1 MSRCLRNLLLY
12 PGLAP
17 WAMVLLFSV
26 FIWLPLLSPAYFFNA
41 HDAPHSI
48 FFLVEFDQ
56 TLRDG
61 YLWPRWSPDF
71 AFGYGY
77 PLFNLYA
84 PLAFYVAELFHLT
97 GLSFVEAV
105 KTVYLLA
112 TIMGGMAMYGFL
124 NQLMGTSAGI
134 LGAVLYMWAPFHLLE
149 IYVRSA
155 FPEYVALAL
164 LPLVVRAF
172 TNLVSQPNGAQMAW
186 AGLAYGLLALTHHT
200 SLLTLTP
207 FLAGYILFL
216 SIMRRWMKRNT
227 HNGFGY
233 RSAIPLFLQP
243 LGYALAAAL
252 LGLGLAAVY
261 VVPLIAELHYVK
273 VEQWTAYSYD
283 YRQHFVYP
291 AQLLSPV
298 WGYGYSG
305 PGLQDGM
312 SFQLGVVL
320 VALALVGGWLTV
332 GDLIRRF
339 GQRDASD
346 PERVEDHRVPWAR
359 GVALFMLVVAVPIV
373 WLMSPASEALWKALP
388 IASLVQFPWRL
399 LGLLMFA
406 LSVAAARVGDAFI
419 ASRMQHHNTSG
430 TGKIRSSE
438 GHAPAPVSPAIYL
451 LGWVI
456 VLASFAYALP
466 QYTEVED
473 WRETPQAVV
482 RWDRFS
488 PADRVAMVAY
498 TEQQPTSSPM
508 EAQYLDG
515 TPLQVATILQGEG
528 EIETLRHGGASD
540 EVRVRAKTP
549 VTVQFYTYDYP
560 GWQVW
565 LNGAVIPH
573 RHAPPYGLIT
583 VDVPAGEH
591 HLVLRMG
598 STPPRIIGGVISWL
612 AGGLI
617 LAFGARPA
625 LRSIIYLIR
634 QRGKCFPV

>member
-1 MSRCLRNLLLY
+1 MPLGSQLM
-12 PGLAP
+12 P

-41 HDAPHSI
+41 HDAPHSV

-84 PLAFYVAELFHLT
+84 PLAFYAAELVHLM
-97 GLSFVEAV
+97 GLGFVEAV
-105 KTVYLLA
+105 KVVYILA
-112 TIMGGMAMYGFL
+112 TIVGGMAMYGFL
-124 NQLMGTSAGI
+124 SRLLEPSAGV

-164 LPLVVRAF
+164 LPLVMWAF
-172 TNLVSQPNGAQMAW
+172 TNLVSYPSLMHIVW
-186 AGLAYGLLALTHHT
+186 AGLTYGLLALTHHT
-200 SLLTLTP
+200 SLLTFTP
-207 FLAGYILFL
+207 FLGGYILFL
-216 SIMRRWMKRNT
+216 SAVGWGRR
-227 HNGFGY
+227 
-233 RSAIPLFLQP
+233 RSAGGIYRRGFIPLFLQL
-243 LGYALAAAL
+243 LGSALGAAL
-252 LGLGLAAVY
+252 LGLGVAAIYLLPLA
-261 VVPLIAELHYVK
+261 AELHYVK

-312 SFQLGVVL
+312 SFQLGVAL
-320 VALALVGGWLTV
+320 VALALTGGWLMV
-332 GDLIRRF
+332 SDLIRSRSSHHDALSQE
-339 GQRDASD
+339 GADAQRWVWPRNIS
-346 PERVEDHRVPWAR
+346 
-359 GVALFMLVVAVPIV
+359 LFMLLSAIPII
-373 WLMSPASEALWKALP
+373 WLMSPASAELWEALP
-388 IASLVQFPWRL
+388 IANLVQFPWRL
-399 LGLLMFA
+399 LGLLIFV
-406 LSVAAARVGDAFI
+406 LSITVAEMGHLLITDCAQRE
-419 ASRMQHHNTSG
+419 SP
-430 TGKIRSSE
+430 GKSQ
-438 GHAPAPVSPAIYL
+438 P
-451 LGWVI
+451 LGRRATTQVPLEVYVLCWVI

-466 QYTEVED
+466 QYTEVEG

-498 TEQQPTSSPM
+498 TEQQPSSSPM
-508 EAQYLDG
+508 EAQYMAG
-515 TPLQVATILQGEG
+515 EPLQVATIVQGEG

-540 EVRVRAKTP
+540 EIYVRAIVP

-560 GWQVW
+560 GWQVL
-565 LNGAVIPH
+565 LNDVPIPH
-573 RHAPPYGLIT
+573 RHELPYGLIT

-598 STPPRIIGGVISWL
+598 STPPRIIGGVISLL
-612 AGGLI
+612 AGGMI
-617 LAFGARPA
+617 LAFGVQPK
-625 LRSIIYLIR
+625 LRSAIR
-634 QRGKCFPV
+634 TMVSLKRCS

>member
-1 MSRCLRNLLLY
+1 MRASFRFRLVPY
-12 PGLAP
+12 
-17 WAMVLLFSV
+17 AMVLLFSV

-41 HDAPHSI
+41 HDAPHSV

-84 PLAFYVAELFHLT
+84 PLAFYAAELLHLM

-105 KTVYLLA
+105 KGMYILA
-112 TIMGGMAMYGFL
+112 TIVGGIAMCGFL
-124 NQLMGTSAGI
+124 TQLMGSSAGVV
-134 LGAVLYMWAPFHLLE
+134 GAVLYMWAPFHLLE

-164 LPLVVRAF
+164 LPVVMWAF
-172 TNLVSQPNGAQMAW
+172 TSLVRHPSGTRLAW
-186 AGLAYGLLALTHHT
+186 AGLSYGLLALTHHA

-207 FLAGYILFL
+207 FIGVYVLFL
-216 SIMRRWMKRNT
+216 ALL
-227 HNGFGY
+227 NGWTQRHFHGDD
-233 RSAIPLFLQP
+233 RHRFITLWLLP
-243 LGYALAAAL
+243 LGRALAAAL

-261 VVPLIAELHYVK
+261 LLPLVTELQYVK

-291 AQLLSPV
+291 SQLLSPV

-312 SFQLGVVL
+312 SFQLGVAL
-320 VALALVGGWLTV
+320 VALALIGSWLTV
-332 GDLIRRF
+332 GDLIRGRS
-339 GQRDASD
+339 GQHGASH
-346 PERVEDHRVPWAR
+346 PERVENQRSTWSR
-359 GVALFMLVVAVPIV
+359 SIALFMLVVAAPAI
-373 WLMSPASEALWKALP
+373 WLMSPASEALWERLP

-399 LGLLMFA
+399 LGMLTFA
-406 LSVAAARVGDAFI
+406 LSITAARVGDALVDPR
-419 ASRMQHHNTSG
+419 AQRQNAPS
-430 TGKIRSSE
+430 TGKRPPSE
-438 GHAPAPVSPAIYL
+438 DRAATRVPLAVYVL
-451 LGWVI
+451 CWVI
-456 VLASFAYALP
+456 VLPSFAYTLP
-466 QYTEVED
+466 QYTEVEE
-473 WRETPQAVV
+473 WRESPQAVV

-498 TEQQPTSSPM
+498 TEQQPSSSPM
-508 EAQYLDG
+508 EAQYMAG
-515 TPLQVATILQGEG
+515 EPLQVAAIIQGEG
-528 EIETLRHGGASD
+528 EVETLRHGGASD
-540 EVRVRAKTP
+540 EIRVRATTP
-549 VTVQFYTYDYP
+549 VVVQFYTYDYP

-565 LNGAVIPH
+565 LNGMSIPH
-573 RHAPPYGLIT
+573 RHEPPYGLIT

-598 STPPRIIGGVISWL
+598 STPPRIIGGVISLL
-612 AGGLI
+612 AGVLI
-617 LAFGARPA
+617 LALGMPPA
-625 LRSIIYLIR
+625 LRSIMHTTVFKKCS
-634 QRGKCFPV
+634 QR

>member
-1 MSRCLRNLLLY
+1 MRASFCFRLMPY
-12 PGLAP
+12 
-17 WAMVLLFSV
+17 AMVLLFSV

-41 HDAPHSI
+41 HDAPHSV

-84 PLAFYVAELFHLT
+84 PLAFYAAELFHLM

-105 KTVYLLA
+105 KAVYILA
-112 TIMGGMAMYGFL
+112 TVVGGIAMCSFL
-124 NQLMGTSAGI
+124 TQLVGSSAGV

-164 LPLVVRAF
+164 LPIVMWAF
-172 TNLVSQPNGAQMAW
+172 TSLVQHPSGTRLAW
-186 AGLAYGLLALTHHT
+186 AGLAYGLLVLTHHT
-200 SLLTLTP
+200 SWLTLTP
-207 FLAGYILFL
+207 FIGIYVLFL
-216 SIMRRWMKRNT
+216 ALLSGWTQRHSHSGDRRWFIVGWLR
-227 HNGFGY
+227 
-233 RSAIPLFLQP
+233 P
-243 LGYALAAAL
+243 LGRALVAVL
-252 LGLGLAAVY
+252 LGLGLAAIY
-261 VVPLIAELHYVK
+261 VVPLVAEVHYVK

-291 AQLLSPV
+291 AQLLSPA

-312 SFQLGVVL
+312 SFQLGVAL
-320 VALALVGGWLTV
+320 VALALAGGWLTV
-332 GDLIRRF
+332 GNLIRRSD
-339 GQRDASD
+339 QRSVSH
-346 PERVEDHRVPWAR
+346 PERVGTQKALWAH
-359 GVALFMLVVAVPIV
+359 GVALFMLVVAVPII
-373 WLMSPASEALWKALP
+373 WLMSPASEALWERLP

-399 LGLLMFA
+399 LGLLTFV
-406 LSVAAARVGDAFI
+406 LVITAARVGDVFI
-419 ASRMQHHNTSG
+419 APRAPCQNSLG
-430 TGKIRSSE
+430 TWKNLSSE
-438 GHAPAPVSPAIYL
+438 GHVPVPVPLAVYVL
-451 LGWVI
+451 CWVI

-508 EAQYLDG
+508 EAQYLASE
-515 TPLQVATILQGEG
+515 PLQVAAIIQGEG

-540 EVRVRAKTP
+540 EIWVRAATP

-565 LNGAVIPH
+565 LDGAPISH
-573 RHAPPYGLIT
+573 RHEPPYGLIT

-591 HLVLRMG
+591 HLILEMG
-598 STPPRIIGGVISWL
+598 STPPRVIGGIISLL

-617 LAFGARPA
+617 LVFLVRPR
-625 LRSIIYLIR
+625 LSLSIR
-634 QRGKCFPV
+634 TTGVK

>member
-1 MSRCLRNLLLY
+1 MRASFRFQLVPY
-12 PGLAP
+12 
-17 WAMVLLFSV
+17 AMVLLFSV

-84 PLAFYVAELFHLT
+84 PLAFYAAELLHLM

-105 KTVYLLA
+105 KGMYILA
-112 TIMGGMAMYGFL
+112 TVIGGIAMCGFL
-124 NQLMGTSAGI
+124 TQLMGASAGVV
-134 LGAVLYMWAPFHLLE
+134 GAVLYMWAPFHLLE
-149 IYVRSA
+149 IYVRNA

-164 LPLVVRAF
+164 LPMVMWAF
-172 TNLVSQPNGAQMAW
+172 TGLVQHPSGTRLAW
-186 AGLAYGLLALTHHT
+186 AGLAYGLLTLTHHA

-207 FLAGYILFL
+207 FIGIYVLFL
-216 SIMRRWMKRNT
+216 ALLNGWTQRHSQSSDRHQSIAVW
-227 HNGFGY
+227 
-233 RSAIPLFLQP
+233 LLP
-243 LGYALAAAL
+243 LGRALAATL
-252 LGLGLAAVY
+252 LGLGLAAIY
-261 VVPLIAELHYVK
+261 VVPLVMELRYVK

-320 VALALVGGWLTV
+320 VTLALVGGWLTIAE
-332 GDLIRRF
+332 LIRGRF
-339 GQRDASD
+339 SQRDTSHPVMA
-346 PERVEDHRVPWAR
+346 EDQRAIWSR
-359 GVALFMLVVAVPIV
+359 SVALFMLIIAVPII
-373 WLMSPASEALWKALP
+373 WLMSPASEALWEILP

-399 LGLLMFA
+399 LGVLTFA
-406 LSVAAARVGDAFI
+406 LSITAARVGDALI
-419 ASRMQHHNTSG
+419 NPRARRQNALDA
-430 TGKIRSSE
+430 GKRPSSE
-438 GHAPAPVSPAIYL
+438 ERAATRVPLAVYL
-451 LGWVI
+451 LCWVM

-473 WRETPQAVV
+473 WRESPQAVV

-508 EAQYLDG
+508 EAQYMAG
-515 TPLQVATILQGEG
+515 EPLQVAAIIHGEG
-528 EIETLRHGGASD
+528 KVETLRHGGASD
-540 EVRVRAKTP
+540 EIRVYATTP
-549 VTVQFYTYDYP
+549 VVVQFYTYDYP

-565 LNGAVIPH
+565 LNGVPIPH
-573 RHAPPYGLIT
+573 RHEPPYGLVT
-583 VDVPAGEH
+583 VDVPVGEH

-598 STPPRIIGGVISWL
+598 STPPRIIGGIISVL
-612 AGGLI
+612 AGVLI
-617 LAFGARPA
+617 LALGMRPT
-625 LRSIIYLIR
+625 LRSVMHPLR
-634 QRGKCFPV
+634 LQRCSQK